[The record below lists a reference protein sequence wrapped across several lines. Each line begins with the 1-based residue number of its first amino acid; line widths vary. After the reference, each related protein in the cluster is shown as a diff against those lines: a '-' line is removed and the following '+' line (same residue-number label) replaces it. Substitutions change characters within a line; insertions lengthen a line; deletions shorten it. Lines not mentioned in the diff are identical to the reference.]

1 MKFAIRNYRRLSEL
15 EVELDDLMLIIGP
28 NGSGKTSLV
37 EAMYLAS
44 SGGSATAPLRT
55 NPLRAVL
62 IAKGMPYVPDIG
74 DGLVEANDVRISQ
87 SVCDSEVDAEL
98 NKLRE
103 GFALHA
109 LFGFLARL
117 SGAPIAEAAYRELGR
132 LYACGPEGNSAVAVF
147 ANFLLDASRGEPAS
161 AVFISPRLAAELDY
175 VSALI
180 DHVSSQS
187 PEWHA
192 AVMHKFGEL
201 KIRNVRNINGVPHV
215 VAQRALPLSLA
226 PAGYA
231 YAIALSL
238 ALGAGEYVFIDEPE
252 AHMHPALLDLVKDV
266 VEMALDRGVKVAV
279 ATQSVEAL
287 DKLSTIGRGAVVRM
301 KDCKI
306 HDVIPMEEARRRID
320 ELYEDLRFY

>member
-1 MKFAIRNYRRLSEL
+1 MKFVVEGYRCLSL
-15 EVELDDLMLIIGP
+15 EVELNDLLLVVGP
-28 NGSGKTSLV
+28 NGSGKSSLV

-44 SGGSATAPLRT
+44 SGGSATPPGAIA
-55 NPLRAVL
+55 PLRAVL
-62 IAKGMPYVPDIG
+62 LARGMPYVPDVG
-74 DGLVEANDVRISQ
+74 GSSARVNGVEITRTP
-87 SVCDSEVDAEL
+87 CDPGIDAEL
-98 NKLRE
+98 NKLKE
-103 GFALHA
+103 GLALHI

-132 LYACGPEGNSAVAVF
+132 LYACGAEGNSAVAVF
-147 ANFLLDASRGEPAS
+147 ANFLLGVWRGEPAP

-192 AVMHKFGEL
+192 AVMEKFGGL
-201 KIRNVRNINGVPHV
+201 KIRDVRNINGVPHV

-231 YAIALSL
+231 YALMLSL

-252 AHMHPALLDLVKDV
+252 AHMHPALLDLVRDV
-266 VEMALDRGVKVAV
+266 VEMALDRGAKIAI
-279 ATQSVEAL
+279 ATQSVEVL
-287 DKLSTIGRGAVVRM
+287 DKFSTIGRGAVVRM